1 MEPSWSLH
9 LLSEVLSAF
18 SVDEPDNLRSVL
30 NRVTESVDAEA
41 VLLIQDEQA
50 SCSIGLSDEHQAQ
63 LVKHYTL
70 KPDRIELPL
79 GCLHLHWAP
88 MGPRSALAV
97 GRLNHPFDLEERSLL
112 RAMARSIE
120 LSLRLLDAIN
130 AERQARLD
138 ASHQATHDALTGLP
152 NRTLILSIL
161 ERKLSRAIHPQS
173 IAILFIDI
181 DRFKWVNDA
190 HGHAIGDALLIEISK
205 RLHNSLPPGD
215 MAGRLSGDEF
225 IIIADNTSEADAAD
239 LAQAV
244 IDAIRKPIRLS
255 GIELNHSASIGIS
268 FGNDRDDASRLIENA
283 DMAMY
288 RAKASGR
295 GHYAF
300 FQQEMRDEARQRLLL
315 EETLRLAIGR
325 GEISPYFQ
333 PIVRLADRRLAGFE
347 ALARW
352 NHPQLGLLTPATFIH
367 AAEDNGLI
375 EEIDL
380 SILAQATAAL
390 GHWVISDQAIRL
402 SINLSAR
409 TISAA
414 GIIKKIE
421 EILDDSGFPASN
433 LLLELTETAWIQDIE
448 TTQEAFRGL
457 KKMGVK
463 LAIDDFGTGYSSLLY
478 LKRFPVGILK
488 IDRSF
493 VADLDQ
499 DPEDKAI
506 AEAIVSL
513 AKALGVEV
521 VAEGVE
527 IREQEE
533 LLRAMGCTFGQGYR
547 YGRPQPLVNTIAQ
560 LRGSN
565 AQRVQH

>member
-1 MEPSWSLH
+1 
-9 LLSEVLSAF
+9 
-18 SVDEPDNLRSVL
+18 
-30 NRVTESVDAEA
+30 
-41 VLLIQDEQA
+41 
-50 SCSIGLSDEHQAQ
+50 
-63 LVKHYTL
+63 
-70 KPDRIELPL
+70 
-79 GCLHLHWAP
+79 
-88 MGPRSALAV
+88 
-97 GRLNHPFDLEERSLL
+97 
-112 RAMARSIE
+112 
-120 LSLRLLDAIN
+120 
-130 AERQARLD
+130 
-138 ASHQATHDALTGLP
+138 
-152 NRTLILSIL
+152 
-161 ERKLSRAIHPQS
+161 
-173 IAILFIDI
+173 
-181 DRFKWVNDA
+181 
-190 HGHAIGDALLIEISK
+190 
-205 RLHNSLPPGD
+205 

-288 RAKASGR
+288 RAKASGH

-300 FQQEMRDEARQRLLL
+300 FQHEMRDEARQRLLL

-390 GHWVISDQAIRL
+390 GHWVTGDQAIRL

-414 GIIKKIE
+414 GITKKIE